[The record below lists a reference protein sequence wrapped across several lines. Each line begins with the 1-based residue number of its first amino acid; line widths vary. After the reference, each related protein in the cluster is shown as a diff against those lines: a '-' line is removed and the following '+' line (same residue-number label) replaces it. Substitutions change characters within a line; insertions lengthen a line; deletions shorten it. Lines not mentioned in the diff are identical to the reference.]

1 MFPEAAGQEPRNGLR
16 TPVLPAAIWSAVVAA
31 APFLSFPAAA
41 ALPWSIGAVLL
52 LGILPPVLVEFLQ
65 KRGDLRRLPPS
76 SLPSVVLGAAAMAG
90 MVQWAILWLAG
101 PRALSAAA
109 FALLAA
115 ALVLMLANSFTSW
128 SWLDL
133 SLGAGLVILG
143 VTAPLLMPGAGG
155 WGVAAV
161 LVAAQAAVLAR
172 RLRQAGP
179 VRCLPAAASGAVA
192 GGGVF
197 LWLLAY
203 AR

>member
-1 MFPEAAGQEPRNGLR
+1 MIPEAAGQAPRNGLR
-16 TPVLPAAIWSAVVAA
+16 SPVLPAAIWSAVGAA

-52 LGILPPVLVEFLQ
+52 LGIFPPVLVGFLQ
-65 KRGDLRRLPPS
+65 RRGDLRRLPPS

-133 SLGAGLVILG
+133 TLGAGLVILG
-143 VTAPLLMPGAGG
+143 VTASLLMPGAGG
-155 WGVAAV
+155 WVVAAV
-161 LVAAQAAVLAR
+161 LVAAQAAVLVR

-179 VRCLPAAASGAVA
+179 VRCLPAAAAGAVA